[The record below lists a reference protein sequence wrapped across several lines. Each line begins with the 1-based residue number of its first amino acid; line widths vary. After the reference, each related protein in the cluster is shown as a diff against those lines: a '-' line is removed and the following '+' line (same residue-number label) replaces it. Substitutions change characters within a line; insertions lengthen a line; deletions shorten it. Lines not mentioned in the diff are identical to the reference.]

1 MRRGVCFDLDGTL
14 LVPHGDWPGWVST
27 TATALGVEAEA
38 RVRFTSALERA
49 TSSDAAVTLESA
61 CRNALADCGLREPT
75 ALADLA
81 REACLDYGRGVR
93 AHPAAAAL
101 LERLAT
107 AAAPIAIITNGPVDM
122 QMEALRASGLAP
134 YVRATIVSGARDV
147 AVRKPHPRVFW
158 RAVTAL
164 RARPEDVLMVGDDL
178 EADVRGA
185 PRFGLATCWIAGDRV
200 DRPSDVPVGT
210 TVVSDLA
217 DAAVPVEA
225 FLAG

>member
-14 LVPHGDWPGWVST
+14 LVPHGDWPGWVSA
-27 TATALGVEAEA
+27 TATALGVGADA
-38 RVRFTSALERA
+38 RVRFRSALERA
-49 TSSDAAVTLESA
+49 TSIDAAVTLESA
-61 CRNALADCGLREPT
+61 CRDALAACGLREPT

-107 AAAPIAIITNGPVDM
+107 AAAPIVVVTNGPVDM
-122 QMEALRASGLAP
+122 QTEALRASGLAT
-134 YVRATIVSGARDV
+134 YVRATIVSGAPDV

-158 RAVTAL
+158 LALTAV
-164 RARPEDVLMVGDDL
+164 RARPEDVLMIGDDL

-185 PRFGLATCWIAGDRV
+185 QRFGLATCWISGDRV
-200 DRPSDVPVGT
+200 DQPSDVPVGT
-210 TVVSDLA
+210 MVVSDLA
-217 DAAVPVEA
+217 EAAAPLEA